1 MGVKATRVVAIP
13 RSVISPS
20 PPGSAGNWAIRRD
33 TTQQPN
39 LWTAASLKKPKVV
52 SSVLG
57 RGERYFQL
65 ALPSLF
71 FLPSSFKCETAVS

>member
-20 PPGSAGNWAIRRD
+20 PPDGSAGNWAIRRD

-39 LWTAASLKKPKVV
+39 LWTAASLKKNRKSFP
-52 SSVLG
+52 
-57 RGERYFQL
+57 
-65 ALPSLF
+65 PSWDVGSDIF
-71 FLPSSFKCETAVS
+71 S